1 MLEPSQVVD
10 LFFNHLPVKTLQPGD
25 VIFRQGEKGDKM
37 FVLMVGEVELRKNDQ
52 LLETINEHDVFGEGA
67 LVQPEHDR
75 CTTAIA
81 LTECKIAELNRE
93 RFLFLLQET
102 PLFSLEIVRSLS
114 NRLRKVKQKLLK

>member
-1 MLEPSQVVD
+1 MLEPSEVVD
-10 LFFNHLPVKTLQPGD
+10 LFFNHLPVKTFQPGE
-25 VIFRQGEKGDKM
+25 VIFRQGEKGNCM
-37 FVLMVGEVELRKNDQ
+37 FALMSGEVELRKDDQ
-52 LLETINEHDVFGEGA
+52 VVETIHQHDVFGEGA
-67 LVQPEHDR
+67 LVQPEHNR

-114 NRLRKVKQKLLK
+114 NRLRKVKEKLLK

>member
-1 MLEPSQVVD
+1 ME
-10 LFFNHLPVKTLQPGD
+10 
-25 VIFRQGEKGDKM
+25 
-37 FVLMVGEVELRKNDQ
+37 GEVELRKGDQ

-67 LVQPEHDR
+67 LVQPEHTR
-75 CTTAIA
+75 GTTAIA

-114 NRLRKVKQKLLK
+114 SRLRKVKQKLLK

>member
-1 MLEPSQVVD
+1 MFALMS
-10 LFFNHLPVKTLQPGD
+10 
-25 VIFRQGEKGDKM
+25 GEI
-37 FVLMVGEVELRKNDQ
+37 ELRKDDQ
-52 LLETINEHDVFGEGA
+52 VVETIHQHDVFGEGA
-67 LVQPEHDR
+67 LVQPEHNR

-114 NRLRKVKQKLLK
+114 SRLRKVKQKLLK